1 MSIAI
6 ANILEA
12 IPESGLSLEELT
24 SLASTALLE
33 LGIESED
40 GRTSS
45 AIDTRTV
52 RFYQTL
58 GILPKPIYQGRRAVY
73 ALTHLVRALAAKQLQ
88 AEGFSLAQIQSA
100 LPQQSDDALVQALT
114 LAMPAES
121 HLTVL
126 FDRPT
131 KEPTHC
137 ETPSTVQASSVP
149 PPDHAVAE
157 LRSFTL
163 IQGVTLLIDP
173 NEIHAPAEL
182 AAALRQL
189 TRSHLTTA
197 DRSDPRSPASASPRT
212 PKDPIGG
219 N

>member
-1 MSIAI
+1 MSIAF

-12 IPESGLSLEELT
+12 IPAGGFSLEELT
-24 SLASTALLE
+24 SVASSAMAG

-40 GRTSS
+40 GRTS
-45 AIDTRTV
+45 ATIDTRTV

-58 GILPKPIYQGRRAVY
+58 GILPKPLYEGRRAMY
-73 ALTHLVRALAAKQLQ
+73 ALTHLVRVLAAKQLQ

-114 LAMPAES
+114 LAIPDDSRRSVSFER
-121 HLTVL
+121 L
-126 FDRPT
+126 T

-149 PPDHAVAE
+149 APDHAVAE

-163 IQGVTLLIDP
+163 FQGVTLLIDP
-173 NEIHAPAEL
+173 SVIPAPAEL
-182 AAALRQL
+182 ATALRQL
-189 TRSHLTTA
+189 ARAHVTTA
-197 DRSDPRSPASASPRT
+197 DRSDPRSPALLSPRIHD
-212 PKDPIGG
+212 DPIGG